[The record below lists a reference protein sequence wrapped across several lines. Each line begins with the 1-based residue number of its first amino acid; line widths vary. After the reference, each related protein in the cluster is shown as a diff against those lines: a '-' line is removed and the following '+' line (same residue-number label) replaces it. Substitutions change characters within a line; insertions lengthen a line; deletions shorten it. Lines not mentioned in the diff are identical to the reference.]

1 MNFQRSQSFAAVAR
15 WFCAAL
21 AAVVFSG
28 AVHAEPAVA
37 GRWLLVFDTSYPMK
51 KRLPATLLAASNLV
65 ATSASGLIRKNDS
78 VAVWTYNQQLTS
90 NQLPPIAWNPARSA
104 VASSNLVAFLKRQ
117 RFGSES
123 KLSSLETPLARV
135 IASSERLTIVI
146 FCDGLSEMSS
156 TPYDEGIN
164 QSFHNSQAE
173 RAKSRQPFVVVL
185 RTQLGK
191 YVGCTVGYPPNEIN
205 FPPFP
210 ELPPPVPVKAPVK
223 APVAA
228 LPPANVPSLVIIGTK
243 VGTNLD
249 SAPETVSP
257 PAGTNMAAPVKPVVV
272 VPTNPPITPVIPPP
286 VHVESNAE
294 KAVIVPVPP
303 PTNAMTIAS
312 PVVSPAPATHPAAA
326 PAVIPPVTPPAVAAP
341 TAPVVAPDK
350 DGERT
355 RLLIWVGAGLLVTA
369 IVLVVLLLRANRR
382 PPSSLITS
390 SMQDA
395 PPRREVPPRK

>member
-1 MNFQRSQSFAAVAR
+1 MNFQRSQSFAVVAR

-28 AVHAEPAVA
+28 AVHAESAVA

-191 YVGCTVGYPPNEIN
+191 YVGCTVGYPPNDIN

-257 PAGTNMAAPVKPVVV
+257 PAGANMAAPVKPVVV
-272 VPTNPPITPVIPPP
+272 PTNPPIAPVIPPP

-294 KAVIVPVPP
+294 KAVIAPVPP

-312 PVVSPAPATHPAAA
+312 PVVLPAPATHPAAA
-326 PAVIPPVTPPAVAAP
+326 AAVIPPVTPPAVAAP